1 MEQANIH
8 TCILQEQEQQLMAQ
22 HAAIDIRFKQIKLS
36 TIKSSPLIF
45 PLHIGVKEREN

>member
-36 TIKSSPLIF
+36 ILLDYDMRQFYSAAFFTY
-45 PLHIGVKEREN
+45 